1 VLDAQK
7 VKTLEEALKK
17 EQEARQTAE
26 QEIKDAGVSL
36 KTKSEEYTALEVLVF
51 LFFYF
56 LINELLLS

>member
-1 VLDAQK
+1 MLDAQK

-51 LFFYF
+51 FIFLFF
-56 LINELLLS
+56 N

>member
-1 VLDAQK
+1 MLDAQK

-51 LFFYF
+51 FIF
-56 LINELLLS
+56 